1 MKIAFIHPSWPGDEG
16 TGATHSA
23 TQVVHGL
30 NSRGHDV
37 HVICTD
43 EIPTNATFNGPK
55 LYDLPMKERP
65 YCPTN
70 LQLNHALRQRATA
83 FDGFDVVHSYLPS
96 VVPALSTIGQK
107 TDAAT
112 VVTLN
117 AYIGI
122 CAKNDLR
129 YLDREQCTSASL
141 TKCTQ
146 CVSRTS
152 FGHPDYGPAYRTA
165 NRLGNL
171 ELVREGKN
179 GLEQIDGF
187 RAPSKHVK
195 QNYAQFGYPS
205 DRISV
210 IPHPLNDD
218 FRVDHRSDFTEPY
231 RLLYVGYLKPKKG
244 VDKLVSIV
252 ARLRDTMDR
261 AFTLTIV
268 GSGPR
273 EQAMRERAAELG
285 VEDIVEV
292 RGFIPNKELPETYA
306 DHDLFVY
313 PSLWEE
319 PLGRVYLE
327 ALATGTPIISSDYGD
342 IKNVMGCG
350 GVAVENSTEGFSAKI
365 RTLLEDERLESMSK
379 AAQQRAMAF
388 ERDKVIVG
396 IEDMYTKALQRQT
409 G

>member
-1 MKIAFIHPSWPGDEG
+1 
-16 TGATHSA
+16 
-23 TQVVHGL
+23 
-30 NSRGHDV
+30 
-37 HVICTD
+37 
-43 EIPTNATFNGPK
+43 
-55 LYDLPMKERP
+55 
-65 YCPTN
+65 
-70 LQLNHALRQRATA
+70 
-83 FDGFDVVHSYLPS
+83 
-96 VVPALSTIGQK
+96 
-107 TDAAT
+107 
-112 VVTLN
+112 
-117 AYIGI
+117 
-122 CAKNDLR
+122 
-129 YLDREQCTSASL
+129 
-141 TKCTQ
+141 
-146 CVSRTS
+146 
-152 FGHPDYGPAYRTA
+152 
-165 NRLGNL
+165 
-171 ELVREGKN
+171 
-179 GLEQIDGF
+179 
-187 RAPSKHVK
+187 
-195 QNYAQFGYPS
+195 
-205 DRISV
+205 
-210 IPHPLNDD
+210 
-218 FRVDHRSDFTEPY
+218 
-231 RLLYVGYLKPKKG
+231 
-244 VDKLVSIV
+244 
-252 ARLRDTMDR
+252 MDR

-285 VEDIVEV
+285 VKDIVEF
-292 RGFIPNKELPETYA
+292 RGFIPNRELPETYA